1 MRAKIERREFITLLG
16 GTAAAWPLAARAQQ
30 PAMPVIGVLHGVSAA
45 QWADRMAGF
54 HRGLGEAGF
63 AEGRNVAI
71 EHRWAEGQFDRL
83 PAMAADLI
91 SRKVAVI
98 SVGAPDV
105 AVRAAMAATKTIPIV
120 FETAS
125 DPVRAGFVSNLGR
138 PEGNVTGVTLIGVE
152 LSAKRLELLH
162 EVVPTATRIAILVN
176 PNNPVLMQDI
186 IQQSESALRH
196 LGLEMLVIKAGS
208 ESEVE
213 SAVAA
218 AVQQQAN
225 AMDIGADAYLSSR
238 SRQISSFALRQAL
251 PTLAE
256 NREGVAAGLLM
267 SYGPSQADVFRQAG
281 LYVGRL
287 LKGQKPADLPVLQPT
302 KFELVINLTTA
313 KAIGLKIPESFLLRA
328 DEVIE

>member
-1 MRAKIERREFITLLG
+1 
-16 GTAAAWPLAARAQQ
+16 
-30 PAMPVIGVLHGVSAA
+30 
-45 QWADRMAGF
+45 
-54 HRGLGEAGF
+54 
-63 AEGRNVAI
+63 
-71 EHRWAEGQFDRL
+71 
-83 PAMAADLI
+83 
-91 SRKVAVI
+91 
-98 SVGAPDV
+98 
-105 AVRAAMAATKTIPIV
+105 
-120 FETAS
+120 
-125 DPVRAGFVSNLGR
+125 
-138 PEGNVTGVTLIGVE
+138 
-152 LSAKRLELLH
+152 
-162 EVVPTATRIAILVN
+162 VN

>member
-1 MRAKIERREFITLLG
+1 
-16 GTAAAWPLAARAQQ
+16 
-30 PAMPVIGVLHGVSAA
+30 
-45 QWADRMAGF
+45 
-54 HRGLGEAGF
+54 
-63 AEGRNVAI
+63 
-71 EHRWAEGQFDRL
+71 
-83 PAMAADLI
+83 
-91 SRKVAVI
+91 
-98 SVGAPDV
+98 
-105 AVRAAMAATKTIPIV
+105 
-120 FETAS
+120 
-125 DPVRAGFVSNLGR
+125 
-138 PEGNVTGVTLIGVE
+138 
-152 LSAKRLELLH
+152 
-162 EVVPTATRIAILVN
+162 
-176 PNNPVLMQDI
+176 
-186 IQQSESALRH
+186 
-196 LGLEMLVIKAGS
+196 MLVIKAGS

-302 KFELVINLTTA
+302 EFELVINLMTA
-313 KAIGLKIPESFLLRA
+313 KAIGLKILESFLLRA